1 MNAPGV
7 AVKCTFCNER
17 GPILCQ
23 PAQGAALAIGVA
35 QGWGLVVNAHLS
47 GVSITIVCPT
57 CRQVQTLAAQNARA
71 GLLERKAGP

>member
-7 AVKCTFCNER
+7 MCKCTFCNEQ
-17 GPILCQ
+17 GPIICQ
-23 PAQGAALAIGVA
+23 PAQGAALGIAVG

-57 CRQVQTLAAQNARA
+57 CRQVKALAAANQRA
-71 GLLERKAGP
+71 GLLNRERV